1 MDKSDYDNSLMWNNI
16 HFSTILPRIMWE
28 NFLQILME
36 ILCDKHEFEELLS
49 GYRNMEISSHEEYCG
64 IL

>member
-1 MDKSDYDNSLMWNNI
+1 
-16 HFSTILPRIMWE
+16 MWE